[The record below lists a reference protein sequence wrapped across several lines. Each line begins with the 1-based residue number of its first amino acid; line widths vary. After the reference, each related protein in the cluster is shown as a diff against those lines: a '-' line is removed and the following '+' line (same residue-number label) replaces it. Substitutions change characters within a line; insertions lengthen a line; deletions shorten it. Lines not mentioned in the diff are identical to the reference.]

1 MAAPVM
7 NLIDERVLLLGASGW
22 FGREFL
28 ASIRCG
34 DIYCVGSHKR
44 QEQVEGLSIHINEYN
59 FDIFREFDPTVVI
72 DCAGLNRH
80 RQYKSTFLS
89 ECLDL
94 TLNYMRAMSLPNVK
108 AGLTFSSGAAGFNPL
123 GHEFDDYSASKI
135 LHENLVK
142 ETLAPSVVMRC
153 FAVSGRLCLERKGY
167 AMSNFIDMAKKGKI
181 KITAERPTHRRYMA
195 IDDYLRCGIA
205 ELGQRITLDSSGVWV
220 ELSDLAHMIAEK
232 TGAKVQRP
240 LKGGMPTQYGSND
253 QRCYRIAQRD
263 GWKIKNLSEQIDA
276 LL

>member
-1 MAAPVM
+1 M
-7 NLIDERVLLLGASGW
+7 NLNQERVLVLGASGW

-28 ASIRCG
+28 TSVECG
-34 DIYCVGSHKR
+34 DIYCVGANER
-44 QEQVEGLSIHINEYN
+44 QVEVEGCIVDINEYN
-59 FDIFREFDPTVVI
+59 LKAFREFEPTVVI

-94 TLNYMRAMSLPNVK
+94 TLNYMRAMSLPSVK
-108 AGLTFSSGAAGFNPL
+108 AGLTFSSGAAAFNPL
-123 GHEFDDYSASKI
+123 GHEFDDYSASKV
-135 LHENLVK
+135 LHENLVR

-153 FAVSGRLCLERKGY
+153 YAVTGRLCLERKGY
-167 AMSNFIDMAKKGKI
+167 AVSSFIDMAKKGKI
-181 KITAERPTHRRYMA
+181 KVTAERPTFRRYIA

-205 ELGQRITLDSSGVWV
+205 ELGKQTTLDSSGEWV
-220 ELSDLAHMIAEK
+220 ELGDLANMIAKK

-240 LKGGMPTQYGSND
+240 LKEGMPIQYGSND
-253 QRCYRIAQRD
+253 QKCYRIAQRD
-263 GWKIKNLSEQIDA
+263 GWKIKSLSEQIDA